1 MLARSLLNLV
11 KKELPCVS
19 CHGKVNVQRSLSP
32 YINETALEAAPHPNS
47 STNHFSVAT
56 QEFSKH
62 WHLRNKYDDLLI
74 IFDKVGFFNIQK
86 SNIIWSMLTDTLS

>member
-1 MLARSLLNLV
+1 MCPVTAKLTSNDLA
-11 KKELPCVS
+11 LP
-19 CHGKVNVQRSLSP
+19 LSP
-32 YINETALEAAPHPNS
+32 YIKDTALEAAPQPKH
-47 STNHFSVAT
+47 TTTHFLVAT

-62 WHLRNKYDDLLI
+62 WHLHKKYDDLLI